1 MKTQIVALRKLL
13 KKITNPQKNDQELE
27 RDAAEYLI
35 ISQPNSGRTWL
46 RVMIGNIFKELSGL
60 KNIDPENISY
70 FAELDQNLPY
80 IKAVHERFKSPAD
93 YEGKKVILL
102 VRDPRD
108 AVISNYYLKIK
119 RDKDPRC
126 LNKSLSE
133 FIREWLYIDDFLEL
147 CNAWKQYKNVPKA
160 FLLLHYED
168 LRKNTHNELKRLTDF
183 LGLSVADVVISNAI
197 SRASFENMR
206 QKEISGKSSNI
217 MDLKNPE
224 EHLKTRK
231 AKLGNYKDKLLPED
245 IKFIEKKLNQELDPS
260 YGYNYFTDLEEVKS
274 SEGE

>member
-1 MKTQIVALRKLL
+1 MKTKIVAFRKLL

-46 RVMIGNIFKELSGL
+46 RVMIGNIFQELSGL
-60 KNIDPENISY
+60 KSIDPENISY
-70 FAELDQNLPY
+70 FAELDRNLPY
-80 IKAVHERFKSPAD
+80 IKAVHERFKSPED
-93 YEGKKVILL
+93 YEEKKVILL

-119 RDKDPRC
+119 RDKNPKC
-126 LNKSLSE
+126 LNKSLPE
-133 FIREWLYIDDFLEL
+133 FIREWPYIDDFIQL
-147 CNAWKQYKNVPKA
+147 CNTWKQYKNVPKA
-160 FLLLHYED
+160 FLLLRYED
-168 LRKNTHNELKRLTDF
+168 LRKDTHNELKRLTDF

-206 QKEISGKSSNI
+206 QKEIARKSSDT
-217 MDLKNPE
+217 MDLKISE

-231 AKLGNYKDKLLPED
+231 AKLESYKEELSPED
-245 IKFIEKKLNQELDPS
+245 IKFIDNKLNRELDPS
-260 YGYNYFTDLEEVKS
+260 YGYNYFTNLSGSLIE
-274 SEGE
+274 